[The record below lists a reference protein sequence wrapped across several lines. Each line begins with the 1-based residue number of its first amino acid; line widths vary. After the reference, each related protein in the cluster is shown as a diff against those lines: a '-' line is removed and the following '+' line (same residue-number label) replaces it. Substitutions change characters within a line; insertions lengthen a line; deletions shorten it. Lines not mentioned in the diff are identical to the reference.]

1 MFKSD
6 DLNPVFLASGFG
18 RLGRVG
24 GDGGLTGFF
33 QHYTTLHIWFF
44 GGRGVDKGVVGF
56 VRGVVDRDEQY
67 KTFLPLLL

>member
-33 QHYTTLHIWFF
+33 NTTLHCIF
-44 GGRGVDKGVVGF
+44 GFLVAACGEGRGGVWV
-56 VRGVVDRDEQY
+56 
-67 KTFLPLLL
+67 

>member
-33 QHYTTLHIWFF
+33 QYYTAYLDFF
-44 GGRGVDKGVVGF
+44 GGGVGREERWGLCVG
-56 VRGVVDRDEQY
+56 
-67 KTFLPLLL
+67 

>member
-24 GDGGLTGFF
+24 GDGGLTGFLN
-33 QHYTTLHIWFF
+33 TTLHIWIF
-44 GGRGVDKGVVGF
+44 GGGVWRRARRGLGVG
-56 VRGVVDRDEQY
+56 
-67 KTFLPLLL
+67 

>member
-24 GDGGLTGFF
+24 GDGGLTGFLN
-33 QHYTTLHIWFF
+33 TTLHILILWWW
-44 GGRGVDKGVVGF
+44 RGEKGVVGC
-56 VRGVVDRDEQY
+56 VRRIVDREIQ
-67 KTFLPLLL
+67 